1 MRKQKKKSR
10 HSNRTHNWQYKD
22 RLWRMIFNSKE
33 DLLQLYNAIN
43 HTDYQNPDDLEVNTL
58 EDVLYLS
65 MKNDVSFLV
74 GGTMNL
80 YEHQSTFN
88 PNMPLRGIFYFSQ
101 LYEGY
106 VAENNL
112 MIYHE
117 KQVLLPKPKYIV
129 FYNGTKDQPDS
140 MELKLSDCFEN
151 TDNEAPCLECT
162 ATMLN
167 INYGHNQELMKH
179 CRRLEEYSIFVQCV
193 REYLQSEPSV
203 EDALEEAIDDCIKQ
217 DVLADFLKK
226 HRAEVLNVI
235 LTTYD
240 KDLYEKTLKEDAR
253 EEGLMQGRA
262 EGIEEGRAEGI
273 EEGKEEGLESGILLA
288 KYLFNDNRSKD
299 LERATKDIE
308 YQKKLLKEYGIE

>member
-1 MRKQKKKSR
+1 MEKQKKKSR
-10 HSNRTHNWQYKD
+10 HSKQTHNRQYKD
-22 RLWRMIFNSKE
+22 RLWRMVFNNKE

-88 PNMPLRGIFYFSQ
+88 PNMPLRGVFYFSR

-106 VAENNL
+106 VADNNL

-117 KQVLLPKPKYIV
+117 KRVRLPKPKYIV
-129 FYNGTKDQPDS
+129 FYNGTKNQPDS

-179 CRRLEEYSIFVQCV
+179 CRKLEEYSIFVQCV
-193 REYLQSEPSV
+193 REYIQSEPSV
-203 EDALEEAIDDCIKQ
+203 EDALEKAIDTCINQ

-226 HRAEVLNVI
+226 HRAEVTNMI

-253 EEGLMQGRA
+253 EE
-262 EGIEEGRAEGI
+262 E
-273 EEGKEEGLESGILLA
+273 LESGILLA

-299 LERATKDIE
+299 LERASKDIE

>member
-1 MRKQKKKSR
+1 MEKQKKKSR
-10 HSNRTHNWQYKD
+10 HSKQTHNRQYKD
-22 RLWRMIFNSKE
+22 RLWRMIFNNKE

-88 PNMPLRGIFYFSQ
+88 PNMPLRGVFYFSRV
-101 LYEGY
+101 YEGY
-106 VAENNL
+106 VADNNL

-117 KQVLLPKPKYIV
+117 KRVRLPKPKYIV
-129 FYNGTKDQPDS
+129 FYNGTKNQPDS

-193 REYLQSEPSV
+193 REYIQSEPSV
-203 EDALEEAIDDCIKQ
+203 EDALEKAIDTCIHQ

-226 HRAEVLNVI
+226 HRAEVLEMI
-235 LTTYD
+235 LTTYN
-240 KDLYEKTLKEDAR
+240 KKLHEKTLRR
-253 EEGLMQGRA
+253 EGRD
-262 EGIEEGRAEGI
+262 EGIQNINRLNGY
-273 EEGKEEGLESGILLA
+273 LLA
-288 KYLFNDNRSKD
+288 DKRYSD
-299 LERATKDIE
+299 LERSTKDPE
-308 YQKKLLKEYGIE
+308 YQEKLLKEYGIE

>member
-1 MRKQKKKSR
+1 MKRKTVHHVLKLFRMLFS
-10 HSNRTHNWQYKD
+10 D
-22 RLWRMIFNSKE
+22 RKN
-33 DLLQLYNAIN
+33 LLSLYNAVN
-43 HTDYQNPDDLEVNTL
+43 GSSYEDPDALEIVTL
-58 EDVLYLS
+58 ENAVYMG
-65 MKNDVSFLV
+65 MKNDLAFIVDTGLF
-74 GGTMNL
+74 L
-80 YEHQSTFN
+80 YEHQSTKN
-88 PNMPLRGIFYFSQ
+88 PNMPLRGIFYFSR

-106 VAENNL
+106 VADNNL

-117 KQVLLPKPKYIV
+117 KRVRLPKPKYIV
-129 FYNGTKDQPDS
+129 FYNGTKNQPDS

-193 REYLQSEPSV
+193 REYIQSEPSV
-203 EDALEEAIDDCIKQ
+203 EDALEKAIDTCIHQ

-226 HRAEVLNVI
+226 HRAEVTNMI

-253 EEGLMQGRA
+253 EEGRA
-262 EGIEEGRAEGI
+262 EIRAELN
-273 EEGKEEGLESGILLA
+273 EFKLLNKCLLKA
-288 KYLFNDNRSKD
+288 KRYSD
-299 LERATKDIE
+299 LERATEDIE
-308 YQKKLLKEYGIE
+308 YQKKLLKEFGIESNDTK

>member
-10 HSNRTHNWQYKD
+10 HNKRNHNRQYKD
-22 RLWRMIFNSKE
+22 RLWRMIFNNKE

-88 PNMPLRGIFYFSQ
+88 PNMPLRGVFYFSQ

-117 KQVLLPKPKYIV
+117 KRVRLPKPKYIV
-129 FYNGTKDQPDS
+129 FYNGTKEQPDS

-151 TDNEAPCLECT
+151 TDNEVPCLECT
-162 ATMLN
+162 AIMLN
-167 INYGHNQELMKH
+167 INYGHNHELMKH
-179 CRRLEEYSIFVQCV
+179 CRRLEEYSMFVQCV
-193 REYLQSEPSV
+193 REYLQSEPAV
-203 EDALEEAIDDCIKQ
+203 EDALEKAIDTCINQ
-217 DVLADFLKK
+217 NVLADFLKK

-253 EEGLMQGRA
+253 EEGL
-262 EGIEEGRAEGI
+262 
-273 EEGKEEGLESGILLA
+273 ESGILLA

-299 LERATKDIE
+299 LERASKDIE
-308 YQKKLLKEYGIE
+308 YQKKLLKEYGIEQN

>member
-1 MRKQKKKSR
+1 MEKQKKKSR
-10 HSNRTHNWQYKD
+10 HSKQTHNRQYKD
-22 RLWRMIFNSKE
+22 RLWRMVFNNKE

-88 PNMPLRGIFYFSQ
+88 PNMPLRGVFYFSRV
-101 LYEGY
+101 YEGY
-106 VAENNL
+106 VADNNL

-117 KQVLLPKPKYIV
+117 KRVRLPKPKYIV
-129 FYNGTKDQPDS
+129 FYNGTKNQPDS

-179 CRRLEEYSIFVQCV
+179 CRKLEEYSIFVQCV
-193 REYLQSEPSV
+193 REYIQSEPSV
-203 EDALEEAIDDCIKQ
+203 EDALEKAIDTCINQ

-226 HRAEVLNVI
+226 HRAEVTNMI

-253 EEGLMQGRA
+253 EE
-262 EGIEEGRAEGI
+262 E
-273 EEGKEEGLESGILLA
+273 LESGILLA

-299 LERATKDIE
+299 LERASKDIE

>member
-1 MRKQKKKSR
+1 
-10 HSNRTHNWQYKD
+10 
-22 RLWRMIFNSKE
+22 
-33 DLLQLYNAIN
+33 
-43 HTDYQNPDDLEVNTL
+43 
-58 EDVLYLS
+58 
-65 MKNDVSFLV
+65 
-74 GGTMNL
+74 
-80 YEHQSTFN
+80 
-88 PNMPLRGIFYFSQ
+88 
-101 LYEGY
+101 
-106 VAENNL
+106 
-112 MIYHE
+112 
-117 KQVLLPKPKYIV
+117 
-129 FYNGTKDQPDS
+129 

-193 REYLQSEPSV
+193 REYIQSEPSV
-203 EDALEEAIDDCIKQ
+203 EDALEKAIDTCINQ

-226 HRAEVLNVI
+226 HRAEVTNMI

-253 EEGLMQGRA
+253 EEGLM
-262 EGIEEGRAEGI
+262 EGRARGRV
-273 EEGKEEGLESGILLA
+273 EGKEEGLESGILLA

-299 LERATKDIE
+299 LERASKDIE

>member
-1 MRKQKKKSR
+1 MEKQKKKSR
-10 HSNRTHNWQYKD
+10 HSKQTHNRQYKD
-22 RLWRMIFNSKE
+22 RLWRMIFNNKE

-88 PNMPLRGIFYFSQ
+88 PNMPLRGVFYFSRV
-101 LYEGY
+101 YEGY
-106 VAENNL
+106 VADNNL

-117 KQVLLPKPKYIV
+117 KRVRLPKPKYIV
-129 FYNGTKDQPDS
+129 FYNGTKNQPDS

-179 CRRLEEYSIFVQCV
+179 CRKLEEYSIFVQCV
-193 REYLQSEPSV
+193 REYIQSEPSV
-203 EDALEEAIDDCIKQ
+203 EDALEKAIDTCINQ

-226 HRAEVLNVI
+226 HRAEVTNMI

-253 EEGLMQGRA
+253 EEGLM
-262 EGIEEGRAEGI
+262 EGRARGRV
-273 EEGKEEGLESGILLA
+273 EGKEEGLESGILLA

-299 LERATKDIE
+299 LERASKDIE

>member
-1 MRKQKKKSR
+1 MEKQKKKSR
-10 HSNRTHNWQYKD
+10 HSKQTHNRQYKD
-22 RLWRMIFNSKE
+22 RLWRMVFNNKE

-88 PNMPLRGIFYFSQ
+88 PNMPLRGVFYFSR

-106 VAENNL
+106 VADNNL

-117 KQVLLPKPKYIV
+117 KRVRLPKPKYIV
-129 FYNGTKDQPDS
+129 FYNGTKNQPDS

-179 CRRLEEYSIFVQCV
+179 CRKLEEYSIFVQCV
-193 REYLQSEPSV
+193 REYIQSEPSV
-203 EDALEEAIDDCIKQ
+203 EDALEKAIDTCINQ

-226 HRAEVLNVI
+226 HRAEVTNMI

-253 EEGLMQGRA
+253 EEGLM
-262 EGIEEGRAEGI
+262 EGRARGRV
-273 EEGKEEGLESGILLA
+273 EGKEEGLESGILLA

-299 LERATKDIE
+299 LERASKDIE

>member
-10 HSNRTHNWQYKD
+10 HSKQTHNRQYKD
-22 RLWRMIFNSKE
+22 RLWRMIFNNKE

-43 HTDYQNPDDLEVNTL
+43 RTDYQNPDDLEVNTL

-88 PNMPLRGIFYFSQ
+88 PNMPLRGVFYFSRV
-101 LYEGY
+101 YEGY
-106 VAENNL
+106 VADNNL

-117 KQVLLPKPKYIV
+117 KRVRLPKPKYIV
-129 FYNGTKDQPDS
+129 FYNGTKNQPDS
-140 MELKLSDCFEN
+140 MELRLSDCFEN

-193 REYLQSEPSV
+193 REYIQSEPSV
-203 EDALEEAIDDCIKQ
+203 KDALEKAIDTCINQ

-226 HRAEVLNVI
+226 HRAEVTNMI

-240 KDLYEKTLKEDAR
+240 KDLYEKTLKENAR
-253 EEGLMQGRA
+253 
-262 EGIEEGRAEGI
+262 
-273 EEGKEEGLESGILLA
+273 EEGLESGILLA

-299 LERATKDIE
+299 LERASKDIE

>member
-1 MRKQKKKSR
+1 MEKQKKKSR
-10 HSNRTHNWQYKD
+10 HNKQTHNRQYKD
-22 RLWRMIFNSKE
+22 RLWRMIFNNKE

-88 PNMPLRGIFYFSQ
+88 PNMPLRGVFYFSR

-106 VAENNL
+106 VADNNL

-117 KQVLLPKPKYIV
+117 KRVRLPKPKYIV
-129 FYNGTKDQPDS
+129 FYNGTKNQPDS

-193 REYLQSEPSV
+193 REYIQSEPSV
-203 EDALEEAIDDCIKQ
+203 EDALEKAIDTCINQ

-226 HRAEVLNVI
+226 HRAEVTNMI

-253 EEGLMQGRA
+253 EE
-262 EGIEEGRAEGI
+262 E
-273 EEGKEEGLESGILLA
+273 LESGILLA

-299 LERATKDIE
+299 LERASKDIE

>member
-1 MRKQKKKSR
+1 MRRQKKKSR
-10 HSNRTHNWQYKD
+10 HSKHPHNRQYKD
-22 RLWRMIFNSKE
+22 RLWRMIFNNKE

-43 HTDYQNPDDLEVNTL
+43 HTDYQNPDDLKVNTL

-74 GGTMNL
+74 SGTMNL

-88 PNMPLRGIFYFSQ
+88 PNMPLRGVFYFSRV
-101 LYEGY
+101 YEGY
-106 VAENNL
+106 VADNNL

-117 KQVLLPKPKYIV
+117 KRVRLPKPKYIV
-129 FYNGTKDQPDS
+129 FYNGTKNQPDS

-151 TDNEAPCLECT
+151 TDNETPCLECT

-193 REYLQSEPSV
+193 REYIQSESSV
-203 EDALEEAIDDCIKQ
+203 EDALEKAIDTCINQ

-226 HRAEVLNVI
+226 HRAEVTNMI

-253 EEGLMQGRA
+253 EEGR
-262 EGIEEGRAEGI
+262 EEGMEY
-273 EEGKEEGLESGILLA
+273 LNQLN
-288 KYLFNDNRSKD
+288 KYLLKSKRYND
-299 LERATKDIE
+299 LERATEDIE
-308 YQKKLLKEYGIE
+308 YQKKLLKEFGIELNGTK